1 MKKKVN
7 PAIYLIVDGVELC
20 EDDSVDQ
27 MRIRVRRVVGKSG
40 VELDQLKVQ
49 KIIIYLIVGYHF

>member
-1 MKKKVN
+1 VN